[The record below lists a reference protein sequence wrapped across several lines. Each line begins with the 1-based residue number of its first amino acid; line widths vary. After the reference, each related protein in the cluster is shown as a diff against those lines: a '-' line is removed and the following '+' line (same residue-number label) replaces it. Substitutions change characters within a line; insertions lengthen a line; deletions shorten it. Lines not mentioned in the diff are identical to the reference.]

1 MILKFIYLSILRCE
15 TRGGFCCFIGPN
27 FLRTKQLG
35 PFFVN
40 FPWWDDFFFATTMDN
55 TLLFAYCITDG
66 ELDNF
71 TEQQKKS
78 ILHVINNIKDAML
91 LENDHRKNETK

>member
-1 MILKFIYLSILRCE
+1 
-15 TRGGFCCFIGPN
+15 
-27 FLRTKQLG
+27 
-35 PFFVN
+35 
-40 FPWWDDFFFATTMDN
+40 MDN

-78 ILHVINNIKDAML
+78 ILHVINNIKDANAFG
-91 LENDHRKNETK
+91 ERPQKK

>member
-1 MILKFIYLSILRCE
+1 MLLKFIYLSILRCE

-40 FPWWDDFFFATTMDN
+40 FPWWDDFFFVILQKIIIFCN
-55 TLLFAYCITDG
+55 NDG
-66 ELDNF
+66 
-71 TEQQKKS
+71 
-78 ILHVINNIKDAML
+78 
-91 LENDHRKNETK
+91 

>member
-1 MILKFIYLSILRCE
+1 M
-15 TRGGFCCFIGPN
+15 
-27 FLRTKQLG
+27 
-35 PFFVN
+35 
-40 FPWWDDFFFATTMDN
+40 MDN

-91 LENDHRKNETK
+91 LEKDHRKNETK

>member
-1 MILKFIYLSILRCE
+1 
-15 TRGGFCCFIGPN
+15 
-27 FLRTKQLG
+27 
-35 PFFVN
+35 
-40 FPWWDDFFFATTMDN
+40 MDN

-91 LENDHRKNETK
+91 LEKDHRKMRPNNSLLDMTARTNRFK